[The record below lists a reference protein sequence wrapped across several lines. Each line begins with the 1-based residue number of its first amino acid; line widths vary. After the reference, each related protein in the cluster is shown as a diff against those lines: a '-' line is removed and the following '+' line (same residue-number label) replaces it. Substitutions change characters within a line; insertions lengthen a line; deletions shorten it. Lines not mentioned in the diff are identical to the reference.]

1 MAYLEDAM
9 HRGAAAVA
17 LEPKAGM
24 GERTD
29 FIRLQGR
36 EVPVIPVRRLS
47 ELAGEIAARFYGRP
61 SEHLTVIGV
70 TGTNGKTSV
79 TQYVARALAHDGPV
93 GVIGTLGAGLLGQ
106 VQETGHTTPDAVTV
120 QQKLAAFLDAGA
132 GAAVMEVSSHGLHQ
146 GRVNGVGFNIA
157 VFTNLTHE
165 HLDYHA
171 DFDAYAEAK
180 WRLFEMPGLEAAV
193 INHDDETG
201 RRWLSQ
207 LPAGVKPIGYGLCD
221 ELQHPQLWARNLR
234 IGPGGL
240 VLDIVTGSQ
249 EASLRSP
256 LLGRFNA
263 SNLLAALGVLL
274 GAGIELPEA
283 VARLERVSAVPG
295 RMEQFGGAEGQ
306 PVVVVDYAHT
316 PDALEQALHALRE
329 HAEGKLLCV
338 FGCGGDR
345 DRSKRPR
352 MGKVARQLADI
363 VVLTDD
369 NPRSENPDQIIGEI
383 QRGMDNQEN
392 VFIERDR
399 RSAIAWAIAKAGPGD
414 IVLVAGKG
422 HETEQQIGDKR
433 LSFSDRDTVSEL
445 LGEGAHG

>member
-1 MAYLEDAM
+1 MSLKTLAVIVNYRVASQAV
-9 HRGAAAVA
+9 AAA
-17 LEPKAGM
+17 
-24 GERTD
+24 R
-29 FIRLQGR
+29 
-36 EVPVIPVRRLS
+36 
-47 ELAGEIAARFYGRP
+47 
-61 SEHLTVIGV
+61 
-70 TGTNGKTSV
+70 SV
-79 TQYVARALAHDGPV
+79 LNSDSVGPV
-93 GVIGTLGAGLLGQ
+93 EV
-106 VQETGHTTPDAVTV
+106 VVT
-120 QQKLAAFLDAGA
+120 DNS
-132 GAAVMEVSSHGLHQ
+132 EDP
-146 GRVNGVGFNIA
+146 
-157 VFTNLTHE
+157 E
-165 HLDYHA
+165 
-171 DFDAYAEAK
+171 EAS
-180 WRLFEMPGLEAAV
+180 RLRSE
-193 INHDDETG
+193 
-201 RRWLSQ
+201 
-207 LPAGVKPIGYGLCD
+207 LPAGVKPIGYGLSD
-221 ELQHPQLWARNLR
+221 ELRHPQLWARNLR

-240 VLDIVTGSQ
+240 VLDIVAGSQ

-283 VARLERVSAVPG
+283 VARLERVSAVAG
-295 RMEQFGGAEGQ
+295 RMEQFGGGAEQ

-383 QRGMDNQEN
+383 QQGMDNKQN
-392 VFIERDR
+392 VFVERDR
-399 RSAIAWAIAKAGPGD
+399 RSAIRRAIQQAGPED

-422 HETEQQIGDKR
+422 HEDFQEIAGQR
-433 LSFSDRDTVSEL
+433 MPFSDIDVVKNL
-445 LGEGAHG
+445 LDGGVR